1 MRRAKDISSNYFE
14 ADKSAR
20 FNYLYDHFY
29 NWERL
34 LECLE
39 ASFFYLIE
47 SMMIRYYWD
56 EYCQKYN
63 EKNRDATLAY
73 IKKCMENGET
83 FDFAEDGIFLP
94 DDIMLYYKNYF
105 LMKLEYQIFNNSLAS
120 MGGDDEKLLRRY
132 ISGEITLWD
141 IADDKKI
148 SYETAK
154 GRIRDLKKE
163 LKEQTIVFFADEV
176 KTS

>member
-1 MRRAKDISSNYFE
+1 
-14 ADKSAR
+14 
-20 FNYLYDHFY
+20 
-29 NWERL
+29 
-34 LECLE
+34 
-39 ASFFYLIE
+39 
-47 SMMIRYYWD
+47 
-56 EYCQKYN
+56 
-63 EKNRDATLAY
+63 
-73 IKKCMENGET
+73 
-83 FDFAEDGIFLP
+83 
-94 DDIMLYYKNYF
+94 
-105 LMKLEYQIFNNSLAS
+105 MKLEYQIFNNSLAS

-141 IADDKKI
+141 IADEKKI